1 MAYRAGIAAI
11 IRYAFGALTLW
22 LGKLTVK
29 LIAPV
34 IALPCFVKIAEESE
48 VTNFPSEYPNMPRE
62 FLVPW
67 LMWAQT
73 HDAPLDE
80 YFVGRYYEGKWTE
93 RFKHNEW
100 FMRMCWLWRNPAYGL
115 AESLGLEQPMIPLAE
130 RTNNNWRKPVTSYEY
145 WTAANSKGQRG
156 FMIRG
161 QIKVWGKRYMEYRF
175 GYGLYRDSPKKHK
188 AMLYARILKF
198 RKYS

>member
-1 MAYRAGIAAI
+1 MAYRTRIAAI
-11 IRYAFGALTLW
+11 ARFLLGALALW
-22 LGKLTVK
+22 LGKFLTK

-34 IALPCFVKIAEESE
+34 IALPCFVRIAEESD
-48 VTNFPSEYPNMPRE
+48 VTGFPSEYPNTPRE
-62 FLVPW
+62 FLAPW

-93 RFKHNEW
+93 RFKSNKW
-100 FMRMCWLWRNPAYGL
+100 LMRMCWLWRNPAYGL
-115 AESLGLEQPMIPLAE
+115 SESLGLEQPMIQLTE
-130 RTNNNWRKPVTSYEY
+130 RTNNNWRKPITSYEY
-145 WTAANSKGQRG
+145 WTATNSKGQWG
-156 FMIRG
+156 FMLRG
-161 QIKVWGKRYMEYRF
+161 QIKVWGKRYMEYRL

-198 RKYS
+198 RKY